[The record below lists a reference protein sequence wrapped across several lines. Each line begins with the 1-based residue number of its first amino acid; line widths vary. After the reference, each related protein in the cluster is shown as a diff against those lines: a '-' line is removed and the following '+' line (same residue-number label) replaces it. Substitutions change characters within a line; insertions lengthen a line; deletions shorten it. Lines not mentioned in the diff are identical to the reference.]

1 MSRQT
6 PARRRICLCRGW
18 DTHAPTLLRSGGR
31 DEADGLHL
39 GATSKLGTK
48 GPLEG
53 QFVKPL
59 GLNGCTE
66 ERVFSSRPILSH
78 LPSAAAGCQ
87 ETQGIGE
94 LTQNRA
100 VWVSA
105 LAIVA
110 CPLALPLPVFALRF
124 AKVL

>member
-1 MSRQT
+1 MRPTAYILERRLNLARKDLLRANLSNHSVST
-6 PARRRICLCRGW
+6 VARRNGF
-18 DTHAPTLLRSGGR
+18 S
-31 DEADGLHL
+31 HL
-39 GATSKLGTK
+39 G
-48 GPLEG
+48 
-53 QFVKPL
+53 
-59 GLNGCTE
+59 
-66 ERVFSSRPILSH
+66 RFSVTYRA
-78 LPSAAAGCQ
+78 AAAGCQ